1 MTRQG
6 TVNVLTRG
14 GAYASLLAQK
24 LDGRLSSADS
34 LRTAAQVHLTVILSK
49 DEAFRDLVTFA
60 FVASHLSYVAG
71 RHAAVV
77 V

>member
-34 LRTAAQVHLTVILSK
+34 LWTAAQYT
-49 DEAFRDLVTFA
+49 
-60 FVASHLSYVAG
+60 
-71 RHAAVV
+71 
-77 V
+77 